1 MLHLEGGR
9 STGSSFTLAIIVQ
22 LTSYKVH
29 HVNRWKNLGH
39 GYPPQP
45 ADLLHIF
52 SAFHSGA
59 SGNSGVLF
67 LRIKKKQRPSW
78 NLTAETSS
86 ENGCCQDYRAAAAPV
101 TCKIICVPASNF
113 TLRLAELITEPWALP
128 AAAVFKATPCI
139 PTTPRVAELIAPFA
153 ATPVA

>member
-9 STGSSFTLAIIVQ
+9 STGSSFTLATIVQ

-29 HVNRWKNLGH
+29 PVNRWKNLGH
-39 GYPPQP
+39 GYPA
-45 ADLLHIF
+45 ADLLVIF
-52 SAFHSGA
+52 SAHKWGERQLWSFPKR
-59 SGNSGVLF
+59 NSGQV
-67 LRIKKKQRPSW
+67 W
-78 NLTAETSS
+78 NLTAETA
-86 ENGCCQDYRAAAAPV
+86 GGMTIARIYRTAAVPV